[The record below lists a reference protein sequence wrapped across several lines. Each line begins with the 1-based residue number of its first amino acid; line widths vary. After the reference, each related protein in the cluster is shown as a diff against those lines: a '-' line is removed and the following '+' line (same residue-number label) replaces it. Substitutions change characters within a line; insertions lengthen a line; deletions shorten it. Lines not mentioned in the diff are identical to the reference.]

1 MSDEHRTSDIL
12 VAFGAGALVGAVAA
26 LLLAPKS
33 GAETRRELGEF
44 AENALE
50 KGRSTAERA
59 KDKTRE
65 VADRARDKSREV
77 AETAGEF
84 VRDQKERVG
93 HALHE
98 GKEAYL
104 RETAK
109 R

>member
-1 MSDEHRTSDIL
+1 MSDEHRTSDML
-12 VAFGAGALVGAVAA
+12 VAFGAGALLGAAAA

-33 GAETRRELGEF
+33 GAETRRELGEL

-50 KGRSTAERA
+50 RGRSATERA
-59 KDKTRE
+59 REKTRE
-65 VADRARDKSREV
+65 VTDRAREKTREA

-93 HALHE
+93 HAIHE

-104 RETAK
+104 REAAK